1 MAAPSHRRRT
11 AGKHQNPG
19 MSDATYIPGV
29 CNIGPAEVR
38 RRRRTGIASA
48 VATAGVLGA
57 AVATGAP
64 RPLRLLAVLPAAG
77 AATGFIQ
84 AATHFCAGFGMRGV
98 FNFGD
103 TGSTDTIEQAE
114 FRAED
119 QRRAKV
125 ILAQSLAIGTA
136 VGAAALLL
144 PRPVRAR

>member
-1 MAAPSHRRRT
+1 MTDTS
-11 AGKHQNPG
+11 
-19 MSDATYIPGV
+19 YIPGV
-29 CNIGPAEVR
+29 CNIGPAEIR
-38 RRRRTGIASA
+38 RRKRSGI
-48 VATAGVLGA
+48 VATVATVAVLGA
-57 AVATGAP
+57 TVATGAP
-64 RPLRLLAVLPAAG
+64 RPLRLLAVLPASG

-119 QRRAKV
+119 QRRAKR
-125 ILAQSLAIGTA
+125 ILAQSLA
-136 VGAAALLL
+136 VGAAVSGAALLL